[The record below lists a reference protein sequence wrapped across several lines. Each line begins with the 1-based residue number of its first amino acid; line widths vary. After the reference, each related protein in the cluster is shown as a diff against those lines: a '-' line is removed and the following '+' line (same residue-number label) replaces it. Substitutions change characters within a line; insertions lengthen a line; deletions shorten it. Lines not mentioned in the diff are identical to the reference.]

1 MIEIVIE
8 ILLNPYV
15 QAVIKCLVIVMGFVM
30 ALGTVL
36 TLMERKWMSAV
47 QDRIGPNRAYMPWM
61 KGSKLTAH
69 GAFQIAADGLKSI
82 FKEDTIPEGADKVV
96 FFMAPYFAFFSAI
109 VVWAVVPFAAPVAG
123 ITFQITDPNIGLLL
137 VFAVTSLGVYG
148 AVLAGWSSNNKYA
161 ILGGARATSQMLSY
175 EIFLGLSLVG
185 VFMITGSLQVSKI
198 VEYQNTY
205 WFGDVI
211 PKWGVFTQPVAF
223 VMFFTAMIAEL
234 KRVPFDA
241 PEGESEIIAGYFME
255 YSGMRWSGF
264 MLAEYVGVVGVSA
277 LTATLFFG
285 GYHVPWLHADGFH
298 LFGFFLPI
306 PALLVVLLQI
316 GSMVTKTVVF
326 CWFIIILR
334 WTIPKFRFD
343 QIMDLGWKKMLPLAL
358 ANVVVTAVWQLAW
371 DTFKL

>member
-1 MIEIVIE
+1 MNTLIG

-15 QAVIKCLVIVMGFVM
+15 LALIKIVVIVLGFVM

-47 QDRIGPNRAYMPWM
+47 QDRIGPNRAYFPWFGN
-61 KGSKLTAH
+61 KRVTAH
-69 GAFQIAADGLKSI
+69 GAFQLAADGLKSI
-82 FKEDTIPEGADKVV
+82 FKEDTIPAGADQVI
-96 FFMAPYFAFFSAI
+96 FFLAPYFAFFAAI
-109 VVWAVVPFAAPVAG
+109 VVWAVVPFAGPMSG

-185 VFMITGSLQVSKI
+185 VFMVTGSLQVSKI
-198 VEYQNTY
+198 VAYQGTY
-205 WFGDVI
+205 WFGDLI
-211 PKWGVFTQPVAF
+211 PKWGIFTQPVAF
-223 VMFFTAMIAEL
+223 VLFFTAMLAEL

-264 MLAEYVGVVGVSA
+264 MLAEYIGVVGVGA
-277 LTATLFFG
+277 LTATLFLG
-285 GYHVPWLHADGFH
+285 GYHVPWLHADGFR
-298 LFGFFLPI
+298 LFG
-306 PALLVVLLQI
+306 ALLPLPAALIVLLQI
-316 GSMVTKTVVF
+316 GAMVTKTVFF

-334 WTIPKFRFD
+334 WTVPKFRFD
-343 QIMDLGWKKMLPLAL
+343 QIMDLGWKKLLPLSL
-358 ANVVVTAVWQLAW
+358 ANVVVTAVWMLILDAL
-371 DTFKL
+371 KL

>member
-1 MIEIVIE
+1 MNTLIG

-15 QAVIKCLVIVMGFVM
+15 LALIKIVVIVLGFVM

-47 QDRIGPNRAYMPWM
+47 QDRIGPNRAYFPWFGN
-61 KGSKLTAH
+61 KKITAH
-69 GAFQIAADGLKSI
+69 GAFQLAADGLKSI
-82 FKEDTIPEGADKVV
+82 FKEDTIPEGADQVI
-96 FFMAPYFAFFSAI
+96 FFLAPYFAFFAAV
-109 VVWAVVPFAAPVAG
+109 VVWAVVPFAGPMKG
-123 ITFQITDPNIGLLL
+123 FMFQITDPNIGLLL

-185 VFMITGSLQVSKI
+185 VFMVTGSLQVSKI
-198 VEYQNTY
+198 VEYQGTY
-205 WFGDVI
+205 WFGDLI
-211 PKWGVFTQPVAF
+211 PKWGIFTQPLGF
-223 VMFFTAMIAEL
+223 LMFFTAMIAEL

-264 MLAEYVGVVGVSA
+264 MLAEYIGIVSVAA
-277 LTATLFFG
+277 LTATLFLG
-285 GYHVPWLHADGFH
+285 GYHVPWLHANGFH
-298 LFGFFLPI
+298 LLGAVLRLPAWI
-306 PALLVVLLQI
+306 VMLLQI
-316 GSMVTKTVVF
+316 GAMCTKIVLL

-334 WTIPKFRFD
+334 WTVPKFRFD

-358 ANVVVTAVWQLAW
+358 ANVAVTAVWILGW
-371 DTFKL
+371 DALLK